1 MTYYYRALLSIVL
14 CLFTF
19 LKSSAQSSD
28 NELQPG
34 YYVVVAAY
42 ASTKEDLAQ
51 AYKEKLKTE
60 GHDAK
65 YGFNSSRGFYFV
77 HINYFTNLKDG
88 LHSMLATRKKGVFT
102 DAWVRVVPGD
112 IKMPEESVSSAPDQ
126 KVSPDSS
133 KEDVSR
139 QTETQEVTPDPIE
152 EPQEEIV
159 QYNPMTLGNT
169 EVFLSLFNAT
179 NNRIIDGEIEVVDTE
194 RSRSI
199 QKVKGNEYMILPDP
213 KSTSGQ
219 LSFIAEVFGYRKI
232 QHEIS
237 YKTPLADTTKSYV
250 DLIGT
255 TFVIN
260 FDMVRYR
267 MGDIATLYQVYFYN
281 DAAIMLPES
290 KYQLGEL
297 LQLMNENPNYKI
309 RLHGHTNGNY
319 HGKIVTAGP
328 DQDLFSLNN
337 EATSTIG
344 SAKQLSQLR
353 GEVIKEY
360 LVKNGVS
367 ADRIEVKAWGGKRPV
382 HDRRSANA
390 KRNVRVEVE
399 ILQD

>member
-1 MTYYYRALLSIVL
+1 MTYYQRALLSIVL
-14 CLFTF
+14 CLFIPHISF
-19 LKSSAQSSD
+19 AQSTGK
-28 NELQPG
+28 ELVPG

-42 ASTKEDLAQ
+42 ADTKEDLAQ
-51 AYKEKLKTE
+51 AYKDKLKTS
-60 GHDAK
+60 GHDAE

-77 HINYFTNLKDG
+77 YINYFTNLKEG

-112 IKMPEESVSSAPDQ
+112 IKMPESVSSVPDQ

-133 KEDVSR
+133 KENVSQ
-139 QTETQEVTPDPIE
+139 QTEPQAVTPDPIE
-152 EPQEEIV
+152 EPQEEII

-267 MGDIATLYQVYFYN
+267 MGDIATLYQVFFYN

-290 KYQLGEL
+290 KYQLGQL
-297 LQLMNENPNYKI
+297 LQLMNENTNYKI

-319 HGKIVTAGP
+319 HGKIVSAGP
-328 DQDLFSLNN
+328 DQDLFTLSSN
-337 EATSTIG
+337 ATSTIG

-360 LVKNGVS
+360 LVKNGVN

-382 HDRRSANA
+382 YDRRSANA